1 MLKQLWSAPNQLTLL
16 RLCMVPLLV
25 IAVLNGRFRT
35 ACALFILAGISD
47 GLDGV
52 LARRL
57 HQRTVLGQYLDPIAD
72 KLLLSTM
79 FLVLTHV
86 GLIPR
91 SVTVLVFSRDFGVV
105 ILGSLMFAVA
115 GLRDFGPSIF
125 GKANT
130 LAQILAVMGVL
141 VSQFYT
147 PMIVVLARQTALY
160 STMVL
165 TVLSALH
172 YVMLSQRRIDEAA
185 LKANH

>member
-1 MLKQLWSAPNQLTLL
+1 MLKQLLTAPNQLTLL
-16 RLCMVPLLV
+16 RLILVPMLV
-25 IAVLNGRFRT
+25 IAVLNGHFKT
-35 ACALFILAGISD
+35 ACILFVLAGLSD

-52 LARRL
+52 LARQL
-57 HQRTVLGQYLDPIAD
+57 HQKTVLGQYLDPIAD
-72 KLLLSTM
+72 KLLLSSL

-105 ILGSLMFAVA
+105 ILGALMYAVA
-115 GLRDFGPSIF
+115 GLRDFGPSVF

-130 LAQILAVMGVL
+130 LTQIIGVMAVL
-141 VSQFYT
+141 ISQFYA
-147 PMIVVLARQTALY
+147 PMLVVFVRQGALY

-185 LKANH
+185 RRAA

>member
-25 IAVLNGRFRT
+25 IAILNGHFKT
-35 ACALFILAGISD
+35 AFALFILAGVSD

-57 HQRTVLGQYLDPIAD
+57 HQHTVLGQYLDPIAD
-72 KLLLSTM
+72 KLLLSTL

-105 ILGSLMFAVA
+105 ILGALMFAVA

-130 LAQILAVMGVL
+130 LAQILGVGGVL
-141 VSQFYT
+141 VSQFYA
-147 PMIVVLARQTALY
+147 PLFVVLVRDTALY
-160 STMVL
+160 ATMAL
-165 TVLSALH
+165 TVFSALH
-172 YVMLSQRRIDEAA
+172 YVVLSQRRMDEAA
-185 LKANH
+185 LGANR